1 MNDQMMMLVNM
12 MIQSNPRLRSVW
24 NQAMQMAKGKT
35 PEQGNE
41 MIHNLAKQMNLN
53 LDDVEK
59 QANSMIS
66 QFGNNQS
73 N

>member
-1 MNDQMMMLVNM
+1 MNNQMMMLVNM
-12 MIQSNPRLRSVW
+12 MIQSNPQLKSVW
-24 NQAMQMAKGKT
+24 EQTMQMAKGKT

-66 QFGNNQS
+66 QFGNTQS

>member
-1 MNDQMMMLVNM
+1 MNNQMMMLVNT
-12 MIQSNPRLRSVW
+12 MIQSNPQLRAVW

>member
-1 MNDQMMMLVNM
+1 MNNQMMMLVNM
-12 MIQSNPRLRSVW
+12 MIQSNPQLRSVW

-59 QANSMIS
+59 QANSMIF

>member
-1 MNDQMMMLVNM
+1 MNNQMMMLVNM
-12 MIQSNPRLRSVW
+12 MIQANPQLRSVW

>member
-12 MIQSNPRLRSVW
+12 MIQSNPQLKSVW
-24 NQAMQMAKGKT
+24 EQTMQMAKGKT

-53 LDDVEK
+53 VDDVEK

-66 QFGNNQS
+66 QFGNNQG

>member
-1 MNDQMMMLVNM
+1 MNNQMMMLVNM
-12 MIQSNPRLRSVW
+12 MIQSNPQLRSVW
-24 NQAMQMAKGKT
+24 NQAMQMAKGTT

-41 MIHNLAKQMNLN
+41 MINNLAKQMNLN

-59 QANSMIS
+59 QANMMIS
-66 QFGNNQS
+66 QFGNNQG

>member
-1 MNDQMMMLVNM
+1 MNNQMMMLVNM
-12 MIQSNPRLRSVW
+12 MIQSNPQLRSVW
-24 NQAMQMAKGKT
+24 NQAIQMAKGKT

-66 QFGNNQS
+66 QFVNNQG

>member
-12 MIQSNPRLRSVW
+12 MIQSNPQLKSVW
-24 NQAMQMAKGKT
+24 EQTMQMAKGKT

-53 LDDVEK
+53 LDNVEK

-66 QFGNNQS
+66 QFGNNQG

>member
-1 MNDQMMMLVNM
+1 MNNQMMMIVNM
-12 MIQSNPRLRSVW
+12 MIQSNPQLRSVW

>member
-1 MNDQMMMLVNM
+1 MNNQMMMIVNM
-12 MIQSNPRLRSVW
+12 MIQSNPQLRSVW

-66 QFGNNQS
+66 QFVNNQS

>member
-1 MNDQMMMLVNM
+1 MNNQMMMLVNM
-12 MIQSNPRLRSVW
+12 MIQSNPQLRSVW

-41 MIHNLAKQMNLN
+41 MIHNLANQMNLN
-53 LDDVEK
+53 LDEVEK
-59 QANSMIS
+59 QANMMVS
-66 QFGNNQS
+66 QFNNRQS

>member
-1 MNDQMMMLVNM
+1 MNNQMMMLVNM
-12 MIQSNPRLRSVW
+12 MIQSNPKLKSVW
-24 NQAMQMAKGKT
+24 EQTMQMAKGKT

-66 QFGNNQS
+66 QFGNNQG

>member
-1 MNDQMMMLVNM
+1 MNNQMMMLVNM
-12 MIQSNPRLRSVW
+12 MIQSTPQLRSVW

-53 LDDVEK
+53 LDDVER

>member
-1 MNDQMMMLVNM
+1 MNNQMMMLVNM
-12 MIQSNPRLRSVW
+12 MIQSNPQLKSVW
-24 NQAMQMAKGKT
+24 EQTMQMAKGKT

-59 QANSMIS
+59 QANSMVS
-66 QFGNNQS
+66 QFGNNQG

>member
-1 MNDQMMMLVNM
+1 MNNQMMMLVNM
-12 MIQSNPRLRSVW
+12 MIQSNPQLRSVW
-24 NQAMQMAKGKT
+24 NQAIQMAKGKT

-41 MIHNLAKQMNLN
+41 MLHNLAKQMNLN

-66 QFGNNQS
+66 QFVNNQS

>member
-1 MNDQMMMLVNM
+1 MNNQMIMLVNM
-12 MIQSNPRLRSVW
+12 MIQSNPQLKSVW
-24 NQAMQMAKGKT
+24 EQTMQMANGKT

-53 LDDVEK
+53 LDEVEK
-59 QANSMIS
+59 QANMMIS
-66 QFGNNQS
+66 QFNNRQC

>member
-12 MIQSNPRLRSVW
+12 MIQSNPQLRSVW

>member
-1 MNDQMMMLVNM
+1 MNNQMMMLVNM
-12 MIQSNPRLRSVW
+12 MIQSNPQLRSVW

-53 LDDVEK
+53 LDDVER

>member
-1 MNDQMMMLVNM
+1 MNNQMMMLVNM
-12 MIQSNPRLRSVW
+12 MIQSNPQLRSVW

-41 MIHNLAKQMNLN
+41 MVHNLAKQMNLN

>member
-12 MIQSNPRLRSVW
+12 MIQSNPQLRSVW
-24 NQAMQMAKGKT
+24 NQTMQMAKGKT

-66 QFGNNQS
+66 QFGNNQG

>member
-1 MNDQMMMLVNM
+1 MMMLVNM
-12 MIQSNPRLRSVW
+12 MIQSNPQLRSVW

-66 QFGNNQS
+66 QFVNNQS

>member
-1 MNDQMMMLVNM
+1 MNNQMMTLVNM
-12 MIQSNPRLRSVW
+12 MIQSNPQLRSVW

-59 QANSMIS
+59 QANSLIS

>member
-1 MNDQMMMLVNM
+1 MNNQMMMLVNM
-12 MIQSNPRLRSVW
+12 MIQSNPQLRSVW

-66 QFGNNQS
+66 QFGNNQI

>member
-1 MNDQMMMLVNM
+1 MNNQMMMLVNM
-12 MIQSNPRLRSVW
+12 MIQSNPQLRSVW

-59 QANSMIS
+59 QANSLIS

>member
-1 MNDQMMMLVNM
+1 MNNQMMMLVNM
-12 MIQSNPRLRSVW
+12 MIQSNPQLRSVW

-35 PEQGNE
+35 PEQGNK

-66 QFGNNQS
+66 QFVNNQS

>member
-1 MNDQMMMLVNM
+1 MNNQMMMLVNM
-12 MIQSNPRLRSVW
+12 MIQSNPQLRSVW

-41 MIHNLAKQMNLN
+41 MIHNLAKQMDLN

-59 QANSMIS
+59 QANSLIS

>member
-1 MNDQMMMLVNM
+1 MNNQMMMLVNM
-12 MIQSNPRLRSVW
+12 MIQSNPQLRSVW

-53 LDDVEK
+53 LDEVEK
-59 QANSMIS
+59 QANMMVS
-66 QFGNNQS
+66 QFNNRQS

>member
-1 MNDQMMMLVNM
+1 MNNQMVMLVNI
-12 MIQSNPRLRSVW
+12 MIQSNPQLRSVW

-66 QFGNNQS
+66 QFGNNQG

>member
-1 MNDQMMMLVNM
+1 MNNQMMMLVNR
-12 MIQSNPRLRSVW
+12 MIQSNPQLRSVW

>member
-1 MNDQMMMLVNM
+1 MNNQMMMLVNM
-12 MIQSNPRLRSVW
+12 MIQSNPQLRSVW

-53 LDDVEK
+53 LDEVEK
-59 QANSMIS
+59 QANMMVS
-66 QFGNNQS
+66 QFNNRQGN
-73 N
+73 

>member
-1 MNDQMMMLVNM
+1 MMMLVNM
-12 MIQSNPRLRSVW
+12 MIQSNPQLRSVW

-66 QFGNNQS
+66 QFGNNQG